1 MEGTQ
6 SIIDYMI
13 ASQGEKKTTRK
24 ILSIISQK
32 LEQA

>member
-6 SIIDYMI
+6 KITDYMI
-13 ASQGEKKTTRK
+13 DSQGEKKTTRK
-24 ILSIISQK
+24 ILSIISQE